1 MNLTYGIIV
10 VVGLLIA
17 GILGMIAADPGYLEN
32 APPKPGVE
40 KPKVC
45 SNEENPV
52 CGIDGKTYDNLCK
65 MHVEGVEL
73 SYQGKCVAVELTESE
88 PTGEIGMD
96 VSSTDY
102 VVSIPAGASL
112 QACAETNECFLP
124 ASLNVAIGETVL
136 WSNDDNAAHTVTSGT
151 SASGPDGLFDSG
163 MILAGESFEFTFD
176 SEGIFDY
183 YCVVH
188 PWMTGEVIVGGSDE
202 IKVEPESLSKPMMD
216 GWDRMESVTDPG
228 IGHEQHQL
236 AIILPPSDNV
246 YSGNLMYDASE
257 NIQLVA
263 LHGPLAEGKDKG
275 QAIWTPDGETK
286 FALTFVDPMNAK
298 GEWQFAGNAIAV
310 HTKNPTPFIVDYK
323 VDYEEKPM
331 SDTVMT
337 GTVESVQDPGVGH
350 ESHQLAMILAPSSTV
365 YSGILSYSASEP
377 IQLVSLRGPIGVDE
391 QPEKTWTPDGE
402 TIFELTFVDPEN
414 AMGSWEFSG
423 NALAV
428 HTKNP
433 TPFTVSYS
441 VSAIEI
447 GAPEK
452 PISSA
457 MPRAPMTHTVE
468 IVEGSGVP
476 GCEENNECYNP
487 YSLEIQVGDTVVWD
501 NADTASHTVT
511 AGTSADGPSGV
522 FDSSLFLSGDTF
534 EFTFNEAGVY
544 PYFCMVHPWMTG
556 EITVNK
562 VEEMI
567 VIPPESSTAS
577 VSEEPVMEVKS
588 SGPAEVS
595 MEAGSSVP
603 GCEEHNECFVPYQI
617 EISSGESVTWNNV
630 DSAAHTI
637 TSGIPGSPDGVF
649 DSGMVMSGQS
659 FEFTFTESGEYD
671 YYCMVHPWMTGKVM
685 AG

>member
-32 APPKPGVE
+32 APPKPGIE
-40 KPKVC
+40 KENVC
-45 SNEENPV
+45 SNEDNPV
-52 CGIDGKTYDNLCK
+52 CGVDGITYDNLCK
-65 MHVEGVEL
+65 MHVEGVDL
-73 SYQGKCVAVELTESE
+73 SYKGKCVGIELEESG
-88 PTGEIGMD
+88 PTGEMI
-96 VSSTDY
+96 
-102 VVSIPAGASL
+102 
-112 QACAETNECFLP
+112 
-124 ASLNVAIGETVL
+124 
-136 WSNDDNAAHTVTSGT
+136 VT
-151 SASGPDGLFDSG
+151 P
-163 MILAGESFEFTFD
+163 
-176 SEGIFDY
+176 
-183 YCVVH
+183 
-188 PWMTGEVIVGGSDE
+188 
-202 IKVEPESLSKPMMD
+202 EPEPTPKPEPLSKPMMD

-236 AIILPPSDNV
+236 AIILPPSDKV
-246 YSGNLMYDASE
+246 YSGKLMYDASE

-263 LHGPLAEGKDKG
+263 LHGPLSDGDDKG

-286 FALTFVDPMNAK
+286 FALTFVDPKNAK
-298 GEWQFAGNAIAV
+298 DEWQFAGNAIAV

-323 VDYEEKPM
+323 VNYEEKPI
-331 SDTVMT
+331 SETVMT

-350 ESHQLAMILAPSSTV
+350 ESHQLAMILVPSSNV

-441 VSAIEI
+441 VSAIENA
-447 GAPEK
+447 APKK

-457 MPRAPMTHTVE
+457 MPRAPETFTVE
-468 IVEGSGVP
+468 VVEGSGVP
-476 GCEENNECYNP
+476 GCEETLECYNP
-487 YSLEIQVGDTVVWD
+487 YSLEIQVRDTVVW
-501 NADTASHTVT
+501 NNVDTAAHTVT

-522 FDSSLFLSGDTF
+522 FDSGLFLSGTIF
-534 EFTFNEAGVY
+534 EFTFDDAGVY

-556 EITVNK
+556 EIIVNEF
-562 VEEMI
+562 EEI
-567 VIPPESSTAS
+567 VAIPEEPSPEP
-577 VSEEPVMEVKS
+577 VSEEPVMEEKP
-588 SGPAEVS
+588 SGPVEVA
-595 MEAGSSVP
+595 MAVGSAIP
-603 GCEEHNECFVPYQI
+603 GCEETLECYLPYQI
-617 EISSGESVTWNNV
+617 EISSGEPVTWNNN
-630 DSAAHTI
+630 DSATHTV
-637 TSGIPGSPDGVF
+637 TSGMPGSPDGVF
-649 DSGMVMSGQS
+649 DSGMVLSGGT
-659 FEFTFTESGEYD
+659 FEFTFTESGEYP

-685 AG
+685 VG